1 MAFVQPSLGYDG
13 TVSETQ
19 IARMAHNFGADYA
32 VEGAADWKVT
42 AVAGQDRTVA
52 IAPGTGYGHFV
63 RDTTDSIATI
73 QLATITSGTRWDLI
87 VCRRDWQ
94 PPGGVS
100 TFEKVQGTSSK
111 VIPSGRL
118 VGPGVKD
125 DQPLALVQVTA
136 GQTLPTAI
144 VDLRTWPS
152 KVITASDLLALPNAA
167 LGTEAVVSGTR
178 YRRELDNTNNVAWV
192 IAGVGQW
199 QDFYPYLYTNMSTTP
214 VAIAAVI
221 DYARWRMLD
230 AGTVQAQVSVT
241 RTAGQTTQGGFGVSL
256 PVRGAYRSLNC
267 GTLIVAGSNP
277 PAAQSGIAQMSADA
291 SKLIPVAMTNGYL
304 DVVPTNTVRYSV
316 TYEV

>member
-178 YRRELDNTNNVAWV
+178 YRRELDNTNNLAWV

-199 QDFYPYLYTNMSTTP
+199 QDFYPYLYTNMSGNPT
-214 VAIAAVI
+214 AIGANI
-221 DYARWRMLD
+221 DYARWRKVD
-230 AGTVQAQVSVT
+230 PGTVEAQVSVSRQT
-241 RTAGQTTQGGFGVSL
+241 GQTTTGGFGISL
-256 PVRGAYRSLNC
+256 PVKAAFRSFNC
-267 GTLIVAGSNP
+267 GTLLVSGATP
-277 PAAQSGIAQMSADA
+277 PAAQSGIAFMAPDSA
-291 SKLIPVAMTNGYL
+291 SLIPVAMTSGYL
-304 DVVPTNTVRYSV
+304 DVVPTHSVRYNV